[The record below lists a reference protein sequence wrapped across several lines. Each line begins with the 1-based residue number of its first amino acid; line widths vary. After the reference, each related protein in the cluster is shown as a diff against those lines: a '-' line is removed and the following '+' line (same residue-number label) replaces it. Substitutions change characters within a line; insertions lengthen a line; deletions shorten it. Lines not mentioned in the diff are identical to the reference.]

1 MPAKRNGK
9 LKRSKAAMKEV
20 VKQLKGASKMHAQQ
34 AKRIEQLMKALGGN
48 TSARKKKSKAKSKKR

>member
-20 VKQLKGASKMHAQQ
+20 VAQLKGASKMHALQ
-34 AKRIEQLMKALGGN
+34 AKRIEQLMKSLGGN
-48 TSARKKKSKAKSKKR
+48 TSARKKRKSKAKKR

>member
-48 TSARKKKSKAKSKKR
+48 TSARKKRKSKAKKR